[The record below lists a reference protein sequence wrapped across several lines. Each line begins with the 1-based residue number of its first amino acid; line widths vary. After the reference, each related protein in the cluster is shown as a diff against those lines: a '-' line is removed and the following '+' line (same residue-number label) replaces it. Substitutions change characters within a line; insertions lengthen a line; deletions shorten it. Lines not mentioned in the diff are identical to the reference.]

1 MHIQKANRQ
10 PRRFGR
16 RQAGQGMTEYIIIV
30 ALIAIAAITVVSF
43 FGSTVRNQVSGMASE
58 LSGTKA
64 TESIKGAQDAA
75 KAARTDASDKEK
87 INMGEYDNTVS
98 GGGN

>member
-1 MHIQKANRQ
+1 MNIQKSNRQ
-10 PRRFGR
+10 PRRIGR

-43 FGSTVRNQVSGMASE
+43 FGSTVRNQVSGMANE
-58 LSGTKA
+58 LSGKSA
-64 TESIKGAQDAA
+64 SESIKGAQDAA
-75 KAARTDASDKEK
+75 KAASDDAEAKEK

-98 GGGN
+98 GN